1 MVTLASRKLRV
12 EDHHVL
18 ARDKGLGDH
27 VDEVVVGVEDFHG
40 LVSALLRV
48 DLHGFQHRILMDV
61 EHEPVAGVE
70 VVLAI
75 LEIGRGLAS
84 CCAELAVRMGG
95 PNRAVLGEQRQG
107 VGRSDLQGLWR
118 VRRLEP
124 MRAWLG
130 RERHRLGGL
139 HGRLGRGG
147 VHLEARP
154 VVDGRD
160 LRIVARVLVRASHAE
175 EFLPFAS
182 ATHVEVE
189 ARPVVHKGGWI
200 VIARRHV
207 GASRVAE
214 LARQAQQEQALFHVR
229 HRDDA

>member
-1 MVTLASRKLRV
+1 MAG
-12 EDHHVL
+12 E
-18 ARDKGLGDH
+18 KGLGDH
-27 VDEVVVGVEDFHG
+27 MDEVVVGVEDFHG
-40 LVSALLRV
+40 LVSALLGV
-48 DLHGFQHRILMDV
+48 DLHGLQHRILMDV
-61 EHEPVAGVE
+61 KHEPVAGLE

-75 LEIGRGLAS
+75 LEIGCGLAPR
-84 CCAELAVRMGG
+84 CAELAVRMGG

-107 VGRSDLQGLWR
+107 VGRSDLQGLGC
-118 VRRLEP
+118 VRRVKP

-160 LRIVARVLVRASHAE
+160 RRVVARVLVRATHAE
-175 EFLPFAS
+175 ELLPFAS
-182 ATHVEVE
+182 ATHVEFE
-189 ARPVVHKGGWI
+189 TRPVVHQRGR
-200 VIARRHV
+200 VVVACRHV

-214 LARQAQQEQALFHVR
+214 LARQAQQEQALFHVG

>member
-1 MVTLASRKLRV
+1 
-12 EDHHVL
+12 
-18 ARDKGLGDH
+18 
-27 VDEVVVGVEDFHG
+27 
-40 LVSALLRV
+40 
-48 DLHGFQHRILMDV
+48 MDV

-75 LEIGRGLAS
+75 LKIGRGLAS
-84 CCAELAVRMGG
+84 CCAKLAVRMGG

-107 VGRSDLQGLWR
+107 VGRSDLQRLGR
-118 VRRLEP
+118 VRHVEP

-130 RERHRLGGL
+130 RERHGLGGL

-160 LRIVARVLVRASHAE
+160 LRVVARVLVRAAHAE
-175 EFLPFAS
+175 ELLPFAT
-182 ATHVEVE
+182 ATHVESQ
-189 ARPVVHKGGWI
+189 ARPVVHQGGRI
-200 VIARRHV
+200 VVACRHV

-214 LARQAQQEQALFHVR
+214 LA
-229 HRDDA
+229 